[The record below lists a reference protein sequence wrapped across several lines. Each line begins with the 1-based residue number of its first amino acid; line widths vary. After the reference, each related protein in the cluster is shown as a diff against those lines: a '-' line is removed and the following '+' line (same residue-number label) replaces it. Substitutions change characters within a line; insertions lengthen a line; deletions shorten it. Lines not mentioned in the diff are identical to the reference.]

1 MNSNRS
7 STRYLTLTWVSQW
20 MRHLRRV
27 LLVVTCVLMSGCMN
41 QNPLRRADYRPVM
54 PLVTMNKGA
63 QDGGLYNAST
73 SLQYFSDV
81 KARRV
86 GDIITVVLSEKT
98 DASKSADTNTDKAS
112 TIEFPKPTIFG
123 RDITLGG
130 YTVFLNTI
138 DSSTVF
144 EGQGDSSQSNSLTGN
159 ISVTVTAVYP
169 NGNMLVRGEKV
180 LTLNQGSEVVRISGL
195 VRPVDVTPENTIFST
210 QIADAQI
217 TYSGSG
223 MVADSNQ
230 AGWMTRFFNSPYWP
244 F

>member
-1 MNSNRS
+1 M
-7 STRYLTLTWVSQW
+7 
-20 MRHLRRV
+20 RRV
-27 LLVVTCVLMSGCMN
+27 VIAMACVLMSGCMN
-41 QNPLRRADYRPVM
+41 QNPMRRADYRPVM
-54 PLVTMNKGA
+54 PLVTMNKGV
-63 QDGGLYNAST
+63 QNGSLYNAST
-73 SLQYFSDV
+73 SLRYFSDV

-86 GDIITVVLSEKT
+86 GDVITVVLEEKT

-112 TIEFPKPTIFG
+112 TIEIPNPTILG
-123 RDITLGG
+123 RNFTLGRNPL
-130 YTVFLNTI
+130 FQNSLE
-138 DSSTVF
+138 SSTVF
-144 EGQGDSSQSNSLTGN
+144 AGKGDSSQSNSLTGN

-180 LTLNQGSEVVRISGL
+180 LTLNQGSEVIRISGL
-195 VRPVDVTPENTIFST
+195 VRPVDVTPENTVLST

-230 AGWMTRFFNSPYWP
+230 SGWMTRFFNSPYWP